1 MSMRSAA
8 PGLWMGVALAA
19 AAFSFGSHDKAE
31 ATLASA
37 LAVCCVLAALR
48 SLGQRDQ
55 GSAEGLRDLE

>member
-1 MSMRSAA
+1 
-8 PGLWMGVALAA
+8 MGVALAA
-19 AAFSFGSHDKAE
+19 AAFSFGSHDKAQ

-55 GSAEGLRDLE
+55 GSAEGLRDSE

>member
-19 AAFSFGSHDKAE
+19 AAFSFGSYDKAE

-37 LAVCCVLAALR
+37 LAVCFTLASLKG
-48 SLGQRDQ
+48 LGQREL
-55 GSAEGLRDLE
+55 GSSNDLRDSE